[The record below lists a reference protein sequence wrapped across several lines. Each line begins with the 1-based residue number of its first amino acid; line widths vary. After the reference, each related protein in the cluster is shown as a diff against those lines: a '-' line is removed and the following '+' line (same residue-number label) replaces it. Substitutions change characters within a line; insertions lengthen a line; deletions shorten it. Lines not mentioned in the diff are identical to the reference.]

1 MEIAVCMVIFLLFL
15 AVLFMISTII
25 GLFTILPEKKRNQ
38 SNFFLWVKSFWK
50 HIKSDNVKLS
60 KALVGAVFL
69 LILMF
74 IPLLSA
80 MSCFIGENHFLIQ
93 TLKNIRV
100 EFIGMLFDAIL
111 LVWVFQWISAK
122 GDKERRIQHL
132 KDEMEDFIQWNS
144 EEAKYRIRGILYR
157 LNKEGVTEVELTLSQ
172 QKKYI
177 DLKNMNLENIDLSG
191 SNLLQV
197 DFSGSFLIN
206 ANFSNLPGSTS
217 VCFNNNSEL
226 MWAKF
231 IGSNLQSFRFKGAY
245 LGFSDFS
252 NATLI
257 RVDFTGARLKSA
269 TFANTKFESVILD
282 DAEVSKDFEEK
293 IQVWQIKWLI
303 NGHQKSI
310 FDDYVIE
317 KTITAPN
324 HSGKDENIRY
334 FLKKR

>member
-1 MEIAVCMVIFLLFL
+1 
-15 AVLFMISTII
+15 
-25 GLFTILPEKKRNQ
+25 
-38 SNFFLWVKSFWK
+38 
-50 HIKSDNVKLS
+50 
-60 KALVGAVFL
+60 
-69 LILMF
+69 MF

-111 LVWVFQWISAK
+111 LVWIFQWISAK

-157 LNKEGVTEVELTLSQ
+157 LNKEDVTEVELTLSQ
-172 QKKYI
+172 QNKCI
-177 DLKNMNLENIDLSG
+177 DLKDMNLENIDLSG

-197 DFSGSFLIN
+197 DFSGSILTN
-206 ANFSNLPGSTS
+206 ANFSNLSGSTS
-217 VCFNNNSEL
+217 VYFNNSEL

-231 IGSNLQSFRFKGAY
+231 IGSTLQSFRFKGAY

-257 RVDFTGARLKSA
+257 RVDFTGAKLIS
-269 TFANTKFESVILD
+269 TIFENTKFENVILENV
-282 DAEVSKDFEEK
+282 EVSKDFKEK
-293 IQVWQIKWLI
+293 IQRWQIKWLV
-303 NGHQKSI
+303 NDNHQKSI
-310 FDDYVIE
+310 FDDYEIME
-317 KTITAPN
+317 TITPPK
-324 HSGKDENIRY
+324 HSGKDESFQY
-334 FLKKR
+334 FLKRKITEV

>member
-1 MEIAVCMVIFLLFL
+1 MMEIAVCMVIFLLFL
-15 AVLFMISTII
+15 GVLFMMSTII

-38 SNFFLWVKSFWK
+38 SNFFLRVKSFWK
-50 HIKSDNVKLS
+50 PIKSDNVKLS

-157 LNKEGVTEVELTLSQ
+157 LNKEGVTEVGLTSSQ
-172 QKKYI
+172 ESKHI
-177 DLKNMNLENIDLSG
+177 NLRGL
-191 SNLLQV
+191 NL
-197 DFSGSFLIN
+197 
-206 ANFSNLPGSTS
+206 
-217 VCFNNNSEL
+217 
-226 MWAKF
+226 
-231 IGSNLQSFRFKGAY
+231 
-245 LGFSDFS
+245 
-252 NATLI
+252 
-257 RVDFTGARLKSA
+257 
-269 TFANTKFESVILD
+269 
-282 DAEVSKDFEEK
+282 
-293 IQVWQIKWLI
+293 
-303 NGHQKSI
+303 
-310 FDDYVIE
+310 
-317 KTITAPN
+317 
-324 HSGKDENIRY
+324 
-334 FLKKR
+334 